1 MLPLAASRVL
11 CPSTSSFAAAW
22 RQFGMEP
29 LFDIYTDIDLLTREW
44 LQRQP
49 LFEITAPQ
57 ANRYLSE
64 AGRQQHSVKVYEQSS
79 LVSRQVAQLR
89 PRTLIRVLDTFELVH
104 ESSTS
109 LRALVVLNRSH
120 RPLGWLTAKTGD
132 GESIIQLFA
141 RPIYEVKL
149 EAKIGHLCQHSL
161 LASTGTL
168 ALATKVHILQNQRAK
183 NGGHRALVRILGDL
197 SPVGWVTA
205 TKPDGT
211 KILQEVHEAAN
222 IVEMYEAQLR
232 PALSPRAISPPH
244 SSSANAT
251 SPQRLSARTPSER
264 ATSARLT
271 SAPSARSSS
280 PVASARPSSPASFAR
295 PAPPL
300 SSSRKVLQ
308 QRELQEPKGSART
321 PSPRTGRG
329 SNPQACRS
337 RARSV
342 ELASSPLVTIV
353 GREPELS
360 ARSVVLVGLW
370 RRGLG
375 GVTKHMGSA
384 KGGQILERAV
394 EDVLRRRHDRFLSA
408 DALRDEALGLQKDAN
423 KEEKKLVKQT
433 DAKLI
438 EHFAKLLESQGEVAL
453 NGLLQSWDEIRK
465 GKISR
470 NQFAVCVRKIISMS
484 DLQVNDLFDRY
495 AEYNKADKLAEKPME
510 IDMSKL
516 QSGVRKHID
525 ASASERANLQTLRER
540 CESWRAHANIAISA
554 AEVTDLLDK
563 AADEVEKLKQEVT
576 IGTKIGSM
584 LIKRAV
590 EPALAAKMWADSQ
603 GGAVNFEEF
612 ANNIKVLG
620 VSAEPAEID
629 ELFDKID
636 KDHSG
641 LLDKLKL
648 KNALSAFEIMA
659 REHTMSGKALYTQVL
674 HTFNDVRIAQN
685 EYIISSRR
693 NLKEHHCCASRENY
707 E

>member
-1 MLPLAASRVL
+1 
-11 CPSTSSFAAAW
+11 
-22 RQFGMEP
+22 MEP
-29 LFDIYTDIDLLTREW
+29 LFDIHTDIDLLSREW

-49 LFEITAPQ
+49 LFEITVPQ

-64 AGRQQHSVKVYEQSS
+64 AGRQQHSVKVHEQSS
-79 LVSRQVAQLR
+79 IASRQVAQLK
-89 PRTLIRVLDTFELVH
+89 PRTLIRVLDTFEYVY

-120 RPLGWLTAKTGD
+120 RPLGWLTAKTGG

-244 SSSANAT
+244 TSSTNAT
-251 SPQRLSARTPSER
+251 SPQLLSARTPPSER
-264 ATSARLT
+264 GTSARLT

-280 PVASARPSSPASFAR
+280 HVASARPSSPASFAR
-295 PAPPL
+295 PTPPL

-321 PSPRTGRG
+321 PSPRTARG

-360 ARSVVLVGLW
+360 AKSLALVGLW

-408 DALRDEALGLQKDAN
+408 DALRDEALGLQKDAI

-433 DAKLI
+433 DAKLV
-438 EHFAKLLESQGEVAL
+438 EHFAKLLESQGEGAL

-484 DLQVNDLFDRY
+484 DSQVNDLFDRY

-510 IDMSKL
+510 IDMSEL

-525 ASASERANLQTLRER
+525 ASASERANLKTLRER
-540 CESWRAHANIAISA
+540 CESWRAHASIAISA

-563 AADEVEKLKQEVT
+563 ADDEVEKLKQEVT

-584 LIKRAV
+584 LIKRAM
-590 EPALAAKMWADSQ
+590 EPALAAEMWADPQ
-603 GGAVNFEEF
+603 GGVVRFEEF

-636 KDHSG
+636 KDQSG
-641 LLDKLKL
+641 LLDKHKL
-648 KNALSAFEIMA
+648 KNALSAFEMMA
-659 REHTMSGKALYTQVL
+659 REHTKRGKALYTQVL
-674 HTFNDVRIAQN
+674 NTFNDVRIAQN

-693 NLKEHHCCASRENY
+693 NLKEHHRDPPSCLRGRVDSSY